1 MRALV
6 FRPCTVPWKH
16 GSSAGAC
23 GARHAKTGA
32 VKPSWQHSATRRG
45 HRTSAADEADTLA
58 PESFSRR
65 IASAHEAYTASEE
78 EEEDEEEAMRAA
90 LWGSAA
96 VPPFLKPNKFLTCS
110 AAT

>member
-78 EEEDEEEAMRAA
+78 EEEAEEAMRAA
-90 LWGSAA
+90 LWG
-96 VPPFLKPNKFLTCS
+96 VPILNPNKFLTCS